1 MEMLLSWLSG
11 ISLLLGTAALIVG
24 ALGLV
29 RLPNLFSRIHAVG
42 MMDTAGVAFIT
53 LGMLIHEGFSLI
65 SVKLAVVGVFLFFTS
80 PIATHAVAQVAH
92 RSGFS
97 PVTLVKE
104 PRRAQKAAKKA
115 AAKKVAAKKAVAK
128 KAVTDTAA
136 GKKTVAKKAVTD
148 TGAGKKTTGKKTV
161 TKKTAGKKTVGKKT
175 AGKTRAS

>member
-11 ISLLLGTAALIVG
+11 GALLLGTAVLLVG

-42 MMDTAGVAFIT
+42 MIDTAGVAFIT
-53 LGMLIHEGFSLI
+53 LGMIIHEGFSLV

-97 PVTLVKE
+97 PVSPASKK
-104 PRRAQKAAKKA
+104 RAKKAAKKTAAIKKVAMETAGKEA
-115 AAKKVAAKKAVAK
+115 AAKKKSTNK
-128 KAVTDTAA
+128 
-136 GKKTVAKKAVTD
+136 
-148 TGAGKKTTGKKTV
+148 GA
-161 TKKTAGKKTVGKKT
+161 
-175 AGKTRAS
+175 S

>member
-1 MEMLLSWLSG
+1 MEMVLSWLSG
-11 ISLLLGTAALIVG
+11 ISLLLGTVALIVG

-97 PVTLVKE
+97 PVTPVKE
-104 PRRAQKAAKKA
+104 TRRAQKAAKKVAAKKSAKKA
-115 AAKKVAAKKAVAK
+115 AAKKAANKAESGAPVEKVATK

-136 GKKTVAKKAVTD
+136 GKKTVTKKAVT
-148 TGAGKKTTGKKTV
+148 KKTV
-161 TKKTAGKKTVGKKT
+161 AKKT
-175 AGKTRAS
+175 AGKTRMS

>member
-11 ISLLLGTAALIVG
+11 GALLLGTAALLVG

-53 LGMLIHEGFSLI
+53 LGMLIHEGFSLV

-97 PVTLVKE
+97 PVSPALKKGA
-104 PRRAQKAAKKA
+104 RKAAKKKAAKKTADAKKVARKAAVKTAGKKA
-115 AAKKVAAKKAVAK
+115 AAKKKSAAEKKAAQKKSAKK
-128 KAVTDTAA
+128 
-136 GKKTVAKKAVTD
+136 
-148 TGAGKKTTGKKTV
+148 GA
-161 TKKTAGKKTVGKKT
+161 
-175 AGKTRAS
+175 S

>member
-1 MEMLLSWLSG
+1 MEVLLSWLSG
-11 ISLLLGTAALIVG
+11 GALLLGTAALLVG

-53 LGMLIHEGFSLI
+53 LGMLIHEGFSLV

-97 PVTLVKE
+97 PVSPAPKK
-104 PRRAQKAAKKA
+104 RATKAAKKTAKKTANAKKVARKAAVRTAGKKA
-115 AAKKVAAKKAVAK
+115 AAKKKVAAKKKSAK
-128 KAVTDTAA
+128 K
-136 GKKTVAKKAVTD
+136 
-148 TGAGKKTTGKKTV
+148 GA
-161 TKKTAGKKTVGKKT
+161 
-175 AGKTRAS
+175 S

>member
-11 ISLLLGTAALIVG
+11 GALLLGTAALLVG

-53 LGMLIHEGFSLI
+53 LGMLIHEGFSLV

-97 PVTLVKE
+97 PVSPASKKGAT
-104 PRRAQKAAKKA
+104 KAAKTAAKKKAAKKTADAKKVARKAAVKSAGKKA
-115 AAKKVAAKKAVAK
+115 AAKRKSAKK
-128 KAVTDTAA
+128 
-136 GKKTVAKKAVTD
+136 
-148 TGAGKKTTGKKTV
+148 GA
-161 TKKTAGKKTVGKKT
+161 
-175 AGKTRAS
+175 S

>member
-1 MEMLLSWLSG
+1 MLLSWLSG
-11 ISLLLGTAALIVG
+11 GALLLGTAALLVG

-53 LGMLIHEGFSLI
+53 LGMLIHEGFSLV

-97 PVTLVKE
+97 PVSPASKK
-104 PRRAQKAAKKA
+104 RATKAAKTVAKTAAKKTADAKKVARKAAVKTAGKKATARKKA
-115 AAKKVAAKKAVAK
+115 AAKKKSVQKKAARK
-128 KAVTDTAA
+128 
-136 GKKTVAKKAVTD
+136 
-148 TGAGKKTTGKKTV
+148 GA
-161 TKKTAGKKTVGKKT
+161 
-175 AGKTRAS
+175 S

>member
-11 ISLLLGTAALIVG
+11 GALLLGTAALLVG

-53 LGMLIHEGFSLI
+53 LGMLIHEGFSLV
-65 SVKLAVVGVFLFFTS
+65 SLKLAVVGVFLFFTS

-97 PVTLVKE
+97 PVSPALKKGA
-104 PRRAQKAAKKA
+104 RKAAKKKAAKKTAKKTADAKKVARKAAVKTAGKKA
-115 AAKKVAAKKAVAK
+115 AAKKKSAQKKAARK
-128 KAVTDTAA
+128 
-136 GKKTVAKKAVTD
+136 
-148 TGAGKKTTGKKTV
+148 GA
-161 TKKTAGKKTVGKKT
+161 
-175 AGKTRAS
+175 S

>member
-11 ISLLLGTAALIVG
+11 GALLLGTVALLVG

-53 LGMLIHEGFSLI
+53 LGMLIHEGFSLV
-65 SVKLAVVGVFLFFTS
+65 SVKLAIVGVFLFFTS

-97 PVTLVKE
+97 PVSPVSKKGATKGAKKTAKTMADAKKVA
-104 PRRAQKAAKKA
+104 RKAAVKTSGKKA
-115 AAKKVAAKKAVAK
+115 AAKKKVAAKKKSAK
-128 KAVTDTAA
+128 KGV
-136 GKKTVAKKAVTD
+136 
-148 TGAGKKTTGKKTV
+148 
-161 TKKTAGKKTVGKKT
+161 
-175 AGKTRAS
+175 S

>member
-97 PVTLVKE
+97 PLTPVKE
-104 PRRAQKAAKKA
+104 PRRAQKAAAKKA
-115 AAKKVAAKKAVAK
+115 AAKKAVAK
-128 KAVTDTAA
+128 KAMTDTAA
-136 GKKTVAKKAVTD
+136 GKKTTD
-148 TGAGKKTTGKKTV
+148 KKTV
-161 TKKTAGKKTVGKKT
+161 TKKTAGKKT